1 MLASGDTLRAM
12 AMLDTTEPAALRS
25 SLARILVD
33 PSADALWALQ
43 KDLLVHGGAEAAR
56 ARAVARAFHSCL
68 RTLESKSGSRRA
80 SRWGAALGTAA
91 VGSVSITELR
101 DRQDVD
107 LGELLERAIPAVL
120 EVGAALQSAEAWEI
134 EARLI
139 YDEHV
144 WFLYEELW
152 DASATGR
159 PDLSADDRGSRID
172 ALFDP
177 LLDPKIADSDRAAL
191 LVDIFRS
198 VLAAR
203 VLPLLGDHV

>member
-1 MLASGDTLRAM
+1 M
-12 AMLDTTEPAALRS
+12 AMLDAMEPAALRS
-25 SLARILVD
+25 SLERILVD
-33 PSADALWALQ
+33 PTADGLWALQ
-43 KDLLVHGGAEAAR
+43 KVLLVHGGAEAAR

-68 RTLESKSGSRRA
+68 RTLESKSASRRA

-91 VGSVSITELR
+91 VGSVSFAELR
-101 DRQDVD
+101 DRQDVG

-134 EARLI
+134 ESRLI

-152 DASATGR
+152 NASATGR
-159 PDLSADDRGSRID
+159 PDLSDEERGSRID
-172 ALFDP
+172 IVLDP
-177 LLDPKIADSDRAAL
+177 LLDPAIADSDRAAL

-203 VLPLLGDHV
+203 VLPLVDGTTR

>member
-1 MLASGDTLRAM
+1 MVMTEATDPETLESFLMQILAEPTTGD
-12 AMLDTTEPAALRS
+12 
-25 SLARILVD
+25 
-33 PSADALWALQ
+33 LWALQ
-43 KDLLVHGGAEAAR
+43 KVLLVEGGTGATR

-91 VGSVSITELR
+91 VGSVSIAELR
-101 DRQDVD
+101 NRQDVG
-107 LGELLERAIPAVL
+107 LTELLERALPAAL
-120 EVGAALQSAEAWEI
+120 EVGSAIQSAQAWEI
-134 EARLI
+134 ESQLV

-159 PDLSADDRGSRID
+159 PDLSADERIRRID
-172 ALFDP
+172 ALLEP
-177 LLDPKIADSDRAAL
+177 LLDPGIADADRAAL

-203 VLPLLGDHV
+203 VLPLLGDPPA